1 VRANAASKFP
11 WGFDMVEE
19 CGVDYK
25 IQEVLHNNL
34 GNQGPGSGAE
44 GIKFRCSESI
54 DAEYVRDV
62 IVEINA
68 LSPYQS
74 KSAHLNGHANDFAAI
89 HVDAGEHVDL
99 KVSVK
104 TMDGEPIAPKTFRM
118 TFYDLDEAPHHT
130 SQEYIIAEGHPKTLR
145 DQHTDVN
152 EKHVRGGL
160 EFLATEVGTG
170 KDNPKDSSVL
180 TKKQQDRSVVLT
192 YHNRKEFDVTI
203 GSHNGHS
210 PRAFEF
216 ALHSALSCHKE
227 KVAKTS
233 TTTTTVTQT
242 TTVTTTTVD
251 PAIAEAQQRAFAMGL
266 GALVLLACCACL
278 VFLLLK
284 KKKERELADAA
295 YFDGTS

>member
-1 VRANAASKFP
+1 
-11 WGFDMVEE
+11 
-19 CGVDYK
+19 
-25 IQEVLHNNL
+25 L

-44 GIKFRCSESI
+44 GIKFRCSESFN
-54 DAEYVRDV
+54 AEYERDV

-74 KSAHLNGHANDFAAI
+74 KSAHFNGHANDFASI

-99 KVSVK
+99 KVRVK

-251 PAIAEAQQRAFAMGL
+251 PAIAEAQQRAVAMGL